1 MLKIVVFPAPF
12 GPINPASSCCST
24 ARLKSATAVR
34 PPKRIV
40 TPRASSSGI
49 VALLLRRR
57 VLPLRKHLPQ
67 LAASEESLR
76 PREHQHD
83 QRKRVDD
90 HARVL
95 VGVEDSLGH
104 AQPL

>member
-1 MLKIVVFPAPF
+1 MLKIVVLPAPF
-12 GPINPASSCCST
+12 GPINPTSSCDSM

-49 VALLLRRR
+49 VALLLRHR
-57 VLPLRKHLPQ
+57 VLPLRQHLPQ
-67 LAASEESLR
+67 LAAAEESLR
-76 PREHQHD
+76 PREHEHD
-83 QRKRVDD
+83 QRDRVDD

-95 VGVEDSLGH
+95 VGVEHFLG
-104 AQPL
+104 